1 MASHHI
7 GNVPKLGDGYNFDEW
22 LELLEAWFDANS
34 IQDEGKKRAIF
45 LTNLGSKSY
54 HTLRA
59 LLQPNKPTDQTY
71 TVCKDTL
78 KSHFAPKPTEIVQRY
93 RFYMCIQKQ
102 DQSIPQFVANLR
114 QLSEGCNFK
123 ELDNMIRD
131 RLVVGCRDVT
141 IQRKLLSD
149 PSLTFKHALETA
161 TAMEVANQDV
171 EKLKVLSKGTES
183 PTVQKLQGRS
193 QHKPNVSSSSHQK
206 MHHKQKQD
214 TKGKPSF
221 KKQDKQG
228 VPASRC
234 WRCGSGDHA
243 PSACRFKNEKCFLC
257 SAMGH
262 TRSQCEKIKQYR
274 SRKKAA
280 HHLDG
285 DENEDLP
292 DSELRHIRDG
302 TVNKMARY
310 SEPFQASLKLNG
322 IQVDLEIDTGSP
334 WTMMSQ
340 QEFKKLG
347 HHADMKQTNVSLRTY
362 TGSTVPVVGEAMVEV
377 QFVDNQPPKKLPLL
391 VVEKGVALLGRDWM
405 QAAPD
410 GFLQNRL
417 NLSLDV
423 SNATEA
429 VHKVQATLQD
439 VLTQHKQVF
448 DCTRVGK
455 LEGYKAKVHPQEVG
469 DKAPFFKAAPV
480 PYAMRQK
487 IDEAIDELLDQ
498 GVLEPVKY
506 ADYACPIV
514 VVKKPN
520 GKVRICG
527 NYKLTANKAL
537 QVEHYPIPSLQ
548 DMLQDLGGGK
558 RFSKLDLSHAYHQ
571 IELDEMAR
579 RYTTINTHRGLFQ
592 YTRLPFGIATAPAL
606 FQRVME
612 SLLADIPMCRPYLD
626 DIIVSGKTDDEHIAN
641 LQAVLHRLESNG
653 LRLKREKCEFMMD
666 SVEFLGHKLD
676 HQGISPL
683 ADKIE
688 AIKKTPRPQNQS
700 QLQAY
705 LGLLGYYRKFI
716 PNLTKEIAPLTT
728 LLKAE
733 YASEPKKRGGR
744 NKPDP
749 KLRWGRDQ
757 ERAFQRSKE
766 LVQSDTVLTHYDP
779 SKPLL
784 LQCDASPYG
793 LGVVISHVGPDG
805 LEQPISFASRT
816 LSKSE
821 ANYAQYEKEG
831 LSIIFGLKK
840 FHKYLY
846 GRRFTIVTDHKPLLG
861 IFGDSKPASPM
872 ASARLARWHMILS
885 AYEYDIIHKEGKQH
899 QNADAL
905 SRLPLTDDQTVWS
918 HQSLSDLDEQLPVQI
933 NMLDIDTRPVEADE
947 VKRCTKR
954 DPVLSRVMANI
965 MNGWPNPKN
974 VPPELKVYA
983 QKKEELSIED
993 DIVLWGHRVVIPD
1006 NQEMRQRIIDELHGT
1021 HPGIV
1026 KMKALARS
1034 YVWWPGI
1041 DKNLEEK
1048 VKTCPTCQEH
1058 QRSPPPAPIH
1068 PWEFPE
1074 RPWSRIHIDYAY
1086 IDNQNVLIV
1095 VDAYTKWIEAVRV
1108 ANATAAATVT
1118 AMRRLF
1124 ATYGIPET
1132 VVSDNGTQF
1141 VSEEFTSFLF
1151 SNNVEHV
1158 QTAPKH
1164 PASNGLAERAVQTV
1178 KCGVKKTSGTSLEM
1192 RIQVFLMTYRITPQG
1207 TTMKTPSELM
1217 FKRRIRSRMD
1227 HVRPNLHKSVQKQQS
1242 AMKRSADKHSKM
1254 RQFRLNDTVLVK
1266 NFAAGPTWLRGK
1278 VTETLN
1284 EVMYIIE
1291 LQDGREVRRHVDHI
1305 RHYTPSGEDD
1315 RSRQE
1320 MLHQDTNPQPEI
1332 LTRQARYPSQI
1343 ENPIAVPTTSEPLS
1357 SNTEQSSTDTAII
1370 SEPAQSES
1378 LNDSRGAV
1386 APDIVNPENVM
1397 SGRRVSTR
1405 KSTTPSKFK
1414 DFIVYH

>member
-1 MASHHI
+1 MQPDKPIDKTYA
-7 GNVPKLGDGYNFDEW
+7 VCT
-22 LELLEAWFDANS
+22 EA
-34 IQDEGKKRAIF
+34 
-45 LTNLGSKSY
+45 
-54 HTLRA
+54 
-59 LLQPNKPTDQTY
+59 
-71 TVCKDTL
+71 L
-78 KSHFAPKPTEIVQRY
+78 KTHFSPKPTEIVQRY
-93 RFYMCIQKQ
+93 RFYTCMQKQ
-102 DQSIPQFVANLR
+102 EESIPQFVANLR
-114 QLSEGCNFK
+114 NLSEGCNFQ

-131 RLVVGCRDVT
+131 RLVVGSRDVA
-141 IQRKLLSD
+141 IQRKLLSE
-149 PSLTFKHALETA
+149 PSLTLKKALQTA
-161 TAMEVANQDV
+161 TAMEVANKDV
-171 EKLKVLSKGTES
+171 EKLKVLSKGPES
-183 PTVQKLQGRS
+183 PTVQKMQGRNQRKPYVVPTS
-193 QHKPNVSSSSHQK
+193 QNTHQQ
-206 MHHKQKQD
+206 QKQD
-214 TKGKPSF
+214 KKGKPQKPSSL
-221 KKQDKQG
+221 KKQW

-243 PSACRFKNEKCFLC
+243 QSTCRFKGEQCFQC
-257 SAMGH
+257 SQVGH

-285 DENEDLP
+285 EDDELQENMP
-292 DSELRHIRDG
+292 DGKELRHIRDG

-310 SEPFQASLKLNG
+310 SEPFATSLVLNG
-322 IQVDLEIDTGSP
+322 TPLDLEIDTGSP
-334 WTMMSQ
+334 WTMISQ
-340 QEFKKLG
+340 QDFSKLG
-347 HHADMKQTNVSLRTY
+347 HQADVKQANVSLKTY
-362 TGSTVPVVGEAMVEV
+362 TGSSVPIVGEAMVEV
-377 QFVDNQPPKKLPLL
+377 QFDVSHQPKKLPLL

-405 QAAPD
+405 QAAPE

-417 NLSLDV
+417 DLQKNV
-423 SNATEA
+423 ANKPEA
-429 VHKVQATLQD
+429 VHKVQATLQAT
-439 VLTQHKQVF
+439 LARHKQVF
-448 DCTRVGK
+448 DCSKVGK
-455 LEGYKAKVHPQEVG
+455 LEGYKAKVHLQDDG
-469 DKAPFFKAAPV
+469 DKATFYKAAPV

-487 IDEAIDELLDQ
+487 IDETLDELLDQ
-498 GVLEPVKY
+498 GVIEPVKF

-537 QVEHYPIPSLQ
+537 RVERYPIPSLQ
-548 DMLQDLGGGK
+548 DMLQDLGGGQK
-558 RFSKLDLSHAYHQ
+558 FSKLDLSHAYHQ
-571 IELDEMAR
+571 IELDEEAR
-579 RYTTINTHRGLFQ
+579 KYTTVNTHRGLFQ

-606 FQRVME
+606 FQRTME

-626 DIIVSGKTDDEHIAN
+626 DIIVSGKTDEEHIAN

-676 HQGISPL
+676 QHGISPL
-683 ADKIE
+683 PDKIE
-688 AIKKTPRPQNQS
+688 AIKKTPRPQNQN

-716 PNLTKEIAPLTT
+716 PNLTAEITPLTT

-733 YASEPKKRGGR
+733 YASEPKKRGDR

-749 KLRWGRDQ
+749 KLKWGTEE
-757 ERAFQRSKE
+757 ERAFQKSKE

-779 SKPLL
+779 SKTLL

-821 ANYAQYEKEG
+821 TNYAQYEKEG
-831 LSIIFGLKK
+831 LAVIFGLKK
-840 FHKYLY
+840 FHKYLF

-872 ASARLARWHMILS
+872 ASARIARWHMILS
-885 AYEYDIIHKEGKQH
+885 AYEYDIVHKEGKQH

-905 SRLPLTDDQTVWS
+905 SHLPLTDDKTVWS
-918 HQSLSDLDEQLPVQI
+918 HQSLAELDEQPPVQI

-947 VKRCTKR
+947 VRRYTKR
-954 DPVLSRVMANI
+954 DPILARVTSYV

-974 VPPELKVYA
+974 VPAEHKAFV

-993 DIVLWGHRVVIPD
+993 DILLWGHRVVIPD
-1006 NQEMRQRIIDELHGT
+1006 NKQMRNRIIDELHGT

-1058 QRSPPPAPIH
+1058 QRSPPAAPIH

-1095 VDAYTKWIEAVRV
+1095 VDAYTKWIEAIRV
-1108 ANATAAATVT
+1108 TNATAAATVT

-1141 VSEEFTSFLF
+1141 VSEEFANFLF
-1151 SNNVEHV
+1151 NNNVEHV

-1164 PASNGLAERAVQTV
+1164 PSSNGLAERAVQTV
-1178 KCGVKKTSGTSLEM
+1178 KSGVKKTSGTSFMSLEM

-1207 TTMKTPSELM
+1207 TTSKSPSELM

-1242 AMKRSADKHSKM
+1242 AMKQAADKRSKM
-1254 RQFRLNDTVLVK
+1254 RNFKLNDTVLVK

-1278 VTETLN
+1278 VTETIN
-1284 EVMYIIE
+1284 EVMYVIE
-1291 LQDGREVRRHVDHI
+1291 PTGWERGSPPCGSH
-1305 RHYTPSGEDD
+1305 
-1315 RSRQE
+1315 E
-1320 MLHQDTNPQPEI
+1320 MLHIHQ
-1332 LTRQARYPSQI
+1332 
-1343 ENPIAVPTTSEPLS
+1343 V
-1357 SNTEQSSTDTAII
+1357 
-1370 SEPAQSES
+1370 
-1378 LNDSRGAV
+1378 
-1386 APDIVNPENVM
+1386 
-1397 SGRRVSTR
+1397 
-1405 KSTTPSKFK
+1405 
-1414 DFIVYH
+1414 